1 MKKKELIGKLVEV
14 RIVDKNGFV
23 NVNYYTIKSIKDN
36 NILDKS
42 KKIICSFSEINTE
55 MMLDDGSIRQ
65 ITLC

>member
-42 KKIICSFSEINTE
+42 KEIICSFSEINTE
-55 MMLDDGSIRQ
+55 MTLDDGFIRQ